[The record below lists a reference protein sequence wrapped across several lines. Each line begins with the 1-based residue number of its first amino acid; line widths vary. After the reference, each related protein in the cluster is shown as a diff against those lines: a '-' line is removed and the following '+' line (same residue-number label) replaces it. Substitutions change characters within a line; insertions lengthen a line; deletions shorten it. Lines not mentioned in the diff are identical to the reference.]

1 MRFATSTLFFVLK
14 VYCFCTDFCTGAE
27 VKSVLKSAFVKEC
40 KRIFQVFLANLR
52 RFFSPSVPIFTVP
65 CPSFPLTLQSLATEL
80 MKFSVV
86 KALLYSQTSL
96 VNTLLCLVLLGH
108 HHSLSK
114 QTVGH
119 LKSRSKSG
127 VFI

>member
-52 RFFSPSVPIFTVP
+52 RFFLSFRAHFYRALPFVSSYSADINNGTDEFLGSQSSPI
-65 CPSFPLTLQSLATEL
+65 
-80 MKFSVV
+80 
-86 KALLYSQTSL
+86 
-96 VNTLLCLVLLGH
+96 
-108 HHSLSK
+108 
-114 QTVGH
+114 
-119 LKSRSKSG
+119 
-127 VFI
+127 